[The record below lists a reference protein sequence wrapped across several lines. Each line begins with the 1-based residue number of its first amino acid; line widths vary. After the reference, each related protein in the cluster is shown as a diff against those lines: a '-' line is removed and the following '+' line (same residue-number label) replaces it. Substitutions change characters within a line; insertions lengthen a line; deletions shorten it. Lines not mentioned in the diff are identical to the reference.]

1 MMETRDIVYG
11 SSPQLQELKE
21 WAEFARQAGIV
32 PRDLNPYQVMTIIE
46 AGREVGIP
54 PLQAL
59 RSISIINGRV
69 VMSVQ
74 LQLALARAKGVR
86 VVALNETDGACDVT
100 LKRGEETVSTR
111 YTLEDARKAGLI
123 RNGSSWEKYPRQM
136 LRWRAIGDA
145 LRIIAP
151 DATAGFLSPEE
162 AESIPPIDAEVLYEA
177 LPEPAPE
184 APAPE
189 RPAGRRRENGNWN
202 GDAEIEALKAEIA
215 TLWRELYPAEED
227 ASRKAFRVM
236 LQQRYNA
243 ERLGALSKEQLVA
256 MKSDLERER
265 TKRVHSGADAS
276 PPIGGK
282 AYREGRHETQGK
294 R

>member
-86 VVALNETDGACDVT
+86 VVALTETEGACDVT

-162 AESIPPIDAEVLYEA
+162 AESIPPIDAEVSYEA
-177 LPEPAPE
+177 LPEPSPE
-184 APAPE
+184 PAPE
-189 RPAGRRRENGNWN
+189 RPARRRENGNRN
-202 GDAEIEALKAEIA
+202 GDAEIEALKAEVA
-215 TLWRELYPAEED
+215 TLWRELYPAEDD
-227 ASRKAFRVM
+227 ASREAFRI
-236 LQQRYNA
+236 LLKQRYNT

-256 MKSDLERER
+256 LKSDLERER
-265 TKRVHSGADAS
+265 SGCCD
-276 PPIGGK
+276 GGLL
-282 AYREGRHETQGK
+282 
-294 R
+294 

>member
-11 SSPQLQELKE
+11 SNPQLQQLKE
-21 WAEFARQAGIV
+21 WADFARQAGIV

-86 VVALNETDGACDVT
+86 VVALTETEGACDVT

-136 LRWRAIGDA
+136 LRWRAIGDG

-177 LPEPAPE
+177 LPEPTHEPE
-184 APAPE
+184 PEPAP
-189 RPAGRRRENGNWN
+189 RPQRRRRENGNG
-202 GDAEIEALKAEIA
+202 GDTEANALKAEIRELCEKAGYQAQAFREFLLERYGVRALGDLSIEQLREVKA
-215 TLWRELYPAEED
+215 TLESDPILN
-227 ASRKAFRVM
+227 AS
-236 LQQRYNA
+236 
-243 ERLGALSKEQLVA
+243 
-256 MKSDLERER
+256 
-265 TKRVHSGADAS
+265 
-276 PPIGGK
+276 
-282 AYREGRHETQGK
+282 
-294 R
+294 